1 MGNITKTISDCLM
14 TDGREK
20 TMSEKK
26 LATRAQLAIDRRQFM
41 NVARR
46 FGFGVAAVAAVGG
59 LLWDDVALA
68 QLAQDE
74 AKKEA
79 AAKVKMQF
87 ATEYKNEDFVR
98 LPIMQVK
105 FKENVEAASKG
116 EIFVKL
122 FPSGALGIGAALA
135 QKIQSGTVSGGAVSL
150 SNFSPFT
157 AVVDLINLPYWCGE
171 NQKFANLVTSAAWND
186 EITPKVLEKGYKPIF
201 YFTMGPR
208 TISTRK
214 GFRAIRTPKDME
226 GMKMRVPPS
235 AILQQIYKLAGANP
249 TVVAWGETAAAIKQ
263 GVADGLD
270 PAITALATF
279 GFHDILGNVTFV
291 KTVPDAQMFAC
302 NAGWYRALSD
312 TYRKAFDD
320 ASVKTQAESFAQI
333 EVCRKE
339 AIRIMTAEGC
349 QFHEL
354 TADEYKAWVDACG
367 EQKKEWDEF
376 KIKLAGSLDGFEKFK
391 KAANTKGPITVAD
404 A

>member
-1 MGNITKTISDCLM
+1 M
-14 TDGREK
+14 TGMRNSGFGRNA
-20 TMSEKK
+20 M
-26 LATRAQLAIDRRQFM
+26 DRRRFIE
-41 NVARR
+41 VSAK
-46 FGFGVAAVAAVGG
+46 FGFGVALIAASEGLIWDSQAVAQV
-59 LLWDDVALA
+59 
-68 QLAQDE
+68 AQDE
-74 AKKEA
+74 TAKET

-87 ATEYKNEDFVR
+87 ATEYKNEDYVK
-98 LPIMQVK
+98 LPIMQLK

-122 FPSGALGIGAALA
+122 FPGGALGIGAALA

-186 EITPKVLEKGYKPIF
+186 EITPKVMERGYKPIF
-201 YFTMGPR
+201 YFTMDPR

-214 GFRAIRTPKDME
+214 GYKAIKLPKDME

-249 TVVAWGETAAAIKQ
+249 TVIAWGETAAAIKQ

-302 NAGWYRALSD
+302 NAGWYKSLSD
-312 TYRKAFDD
+312 GQRKAFDE
-320 ASVKTQAESFAQI
+320 AAAKTQAESFAQI
-333 EVCRKE
+333 EKARKE
-339 AIRIMTAEGC
+339 AMRIMSAEGC
-349 QFHEL
+349 QFHQL
-354 TADEYKAWVDACG
+354 SADEYKAWVEACG

-376 KIKLAGSLDGFEKFK
+376 KIKLAGSLDNFEKFK

>member
-1 MGNITKTISDCLM
+1 M
-14 TDGREK
+14 TDKELR
-20 TMSEKK
+20 TP
-26 LATRAQLAIDRRQFM
+26 AQHVIDRRRFI
-41 NVARR
+41 AIASR
-46 FGFGVAAVAAVGG
+46 FGIGVAAVAAANK
-59 LLWDDVALA
+59 LLWDSPAIA
-68 QLAQDE
+68 QLAEDE

-135 QKIQSGTVSGGAVSL
+135 QKIQSGTVAGGAVSL

-157 AVVDLINLPYWCGE
+157 PVVDLINLPYWCGE
-171 NQKFANLVTSAAWND
+171 NQRFANLVTSAAWND
-186 EITPKVLEKGYKPIF
+186 EITPKVMEKGYKPIF
-201 YFTMGPR
+201 YFTMDTR

-214 GFRAIRTPKDME
+214 GFRAIKVPKDME

-249 TVVAWGETAAAIKQ
+249 TVVAWGETTAAIKQ

-279 GFHDILGNVTFV
+279 GFHDILGNVTFA

-302 NAGWYRALSD
+302 NAGWYRTLSD
-312 TYRKAFDD
+312 GQRKAFDE
-320 ASVKTQAESFAQI
+320 AAAKTQAESFAQI
-333 EVCRKE
+333 EVARKE
-339 AIRIMTAEGC
+339 AMRIMSAEGC
-349 QFHEL
+349 QFHQL
-354 TADEYKAWVDACG
+354 TAEQHKAWVDTCG
-367 EQKKEWDEF
+367 EEKKEWDDF
-376 KIKLAGSLDGFEKFK
+376 KVKLAGSLANFDKFK
-391 KAANTKGPITVAD
+391 KAANTKGPITVSD
-404 A
+404 I